1 MYIKPRQPPNFRRLS
16 NRFSGDAVCNKG
28 VDNNTVE
35 TKEVNWGAFF
45 MRRLLKYIIAGFVAA
60 ASAQAV
66 AGGLPEPKAEV
77 VETNTST
84 ASSVTTDV
92 SNPETINKNSGASS
106 GTVDTS
112 GLTTVAETDLGSS
125 NSSTQDVS
133 GSGVDQGNVETGAF
147 VAIEDDPLIID
158 ASAVMDGDGVGKI
171 QVQWQISETGKEWYN
186 LTGETRQSFTP
197 REAHV
202 GKKLRVELSYVDGQ
216 GNLETILSPTS
227 SPVQNVNDKPTGA
240 AQLIGPAQEG
250 DALVVDTSMIADEDG
265 LGSLSIIWQR
275 SSTKTDWQAFPG
287 VTGELM
293 QLEQSHVG
301 YSYRAVVSYVDS
313 HGTKEIL
320 VTSPSETVVNV
331 DDPVQGEIIL
341 TGEAAEGQTIYASTD
356 RLSDEDGIASM
367 SVGWESSVD
376 GRNWKAIDTVGVSQ
390 LALPQ
395 ALVNKKVRARVAVVD
410 VFGVETVIFSQAT
423 NTVRNINNKPAGT
436 IFVRRVG
443 S

>member
-1 MYIKPRQPPNFRRLS
+1 
-16 NRFSGDAVCNKG
+16 
-28 VDNNTVE
+28 
-35 TKEVNWGAFF
+35 
-45 MRRLLKYIIAGFVAA
+45 MRRLLKFIIAGSVAA
-60 ASAQAV
+60 GTAQAF
-66 AGGLPEPKAEV
+66 AGGLPETKA
-77 VETNTST
+77 TGDSASTST
-84 ASSVTTDV
+84 VSTT
-92 SNPETINKNSGASS
+92 SI
-106 GTVDTS
+106 DTS
-112 GLTTVAETDLGSS
+112 GTTTASTDATSSAGSS
-125 NSSTQDVS
+125 GSDGTTATADSDLADASQASQDDTT
-133 GSGVDQGNVETGAF
+133 GGVDQSDVEAGAF

-171 QVQWQISETGKEWYN
+171 QVQWQVSDSGSEWFN

-197 REAHV
+197 RELHV
-202 GKKLRVELSYVDGQ
+202 GKRLRVELSYVDGQ

-287 VTGELM
+287 VTGELI
-293 QLEQSHVG
+293 QLEQKHVG

-341 TGEAAEGQTIYASTD
+341 TGEAAEGQTIFASTD
-356 RLSDEDGIASM
+356 KLSDEDGIASM
-367 SVGWESSVD
+367 SVGWESSTD
-376 GRNWKAIDTVGVSQ
+376 GRNWKAIDTVGVPQ
-390 LALPQ
+390 LSLPQ

-423 NTVRNINNKPAGT
+423 NTVKNVNNKPAGT

>member
-1 MYIKPRQPPNFRRLS
+1 
-16 NRFSGDAVCNKG
+16 
-28 VDNNTVE
+28 
-35 TKEVNWGAFF
+35 
-45 MRRLLKYIIAGFVAA
+45 MRRLLRFIIAGSVAA
-60 ASAQAV
+60 ASAHAV
-66 AGGLPEPKAEV
+66 AGGLPETKANGDAA
-77 VETNTST
+77 ETGTS
-84 ASSVTTDV
+84 SSITTDANNSYSINSQTV
-92 SNPETINKNSGASS
+92 SSTSS
-106 GTVDTS
+106 GGS
-112 GLTTVAETDLGSS
+112 GGMTTVAESDVGSS
-125 NSSTQDVS
+125 NNVTQNAAD
-133 GSGVDQGNVETGAF
+133 GGVDQGNVETGAF

-293 QLEQSHVG
+293 QLEQRHVG

-341 TGEAAEGQTIYASTD
+341 TGEAAEGQTIFASTD

-376 GRNWKAIDTVGVSQ
+376 GRNWKAIDTVGVPQ

-410 VFGVETVIFSQAT
+410 SFGIETVIFSQAT
-423 NTVRNINNKPAGT
+423 NTVKNVNNKPAGT